1 MLLASEGPTESSESG
16 GASVNHYGWIPASE
30 WIGMDREEGKK
41 LSVRLCWGL
50 DKKSGTPHLI
60 IAGGKKSVVAPE
72 PLFI

>member
-1 MLLASEGPTESSESG
+1 
-16 GASVNHYGWIPASE
+16 
-30 WIGMDREEGKK
+30 MDREEGKK